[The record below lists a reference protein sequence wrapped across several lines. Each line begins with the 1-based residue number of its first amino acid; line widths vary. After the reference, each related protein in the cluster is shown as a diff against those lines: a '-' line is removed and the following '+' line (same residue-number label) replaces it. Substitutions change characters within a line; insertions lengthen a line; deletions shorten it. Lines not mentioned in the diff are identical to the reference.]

1 MPGQFQIRT
10 VAPVLQRVPG
20 LDPVCVVVVAPT
32 LGQMMVPLQNC
43 LVALAAAVELQERF
57 RREMPPGRLGRLGL
71 TFRMWWPRCRARG
84 AGLNR

>member
-71 TFRMWWPRCRARG
+71 TFRMW
-84 AGLNR
+84 